1 MNNTNQDRRTLLESV
16 AEKYYIKGMSQE
28 EIAQEVSMSRS
39 NISKLLKTCV
49 SEHIV
54 EFKINYA
61 KSQRAS
67 LESALQQKF
76 NLKKAIVVPSDSH
89 EEICKISIG
98 QYAAEYLE
106 SIITSGMLIGISW
119 GTTLF
124 YVVKNFRPKDSIHA
138 DVIQMVGGNS
148 SKSIDT
154 DGQEL
159 ARKMAQ
165 ALNGKA
171 NILQV
176 PMLVQSRVLKNLL
189 LDEPNV
195 VEHFKMF
202 GDIDIAVIGIG
213 SSKPEIS
220 AVYRSGNISK
230 EDAENFVKLGVV
242 GDLCGRQIDCNGNPC
257 QTNISERIIGIELE
271 QLKKIKTVIGV
282 VSGIEKAE
290 VTLGCLRGSYIN
302 ALVVDENLAN
312 YVLHAD

>member
-1 MNNTNQDRRTLLESV
+1 MNEPNQNRRTLLEYI

-28 EIAQEVSMSRS
+28 EIAQDVSMSRS
-39 NISKLLKTCV
+39 NISKLLRLCI

-61 KSQRAS
+61 NSQRAS
-67 LESALQQKF
+67 LENALQHKF
-76 NLKKAIVVPSDSH
+76 NLKKVIVVPSDTH
-89 EEICKISIG
+89 EETCKISIG
-98 QYAAEYLE
+98 QYAAGYLE
-106 SIITSGMLIGISW
+106 STIQSGMLVGISW
-119 GTTLF
+119 GSTL
-124 YVVKNFRPKDSIHA
+124 YHVVKNFCPRDSICA
-138 DVIQMVGGNS
+138 DVIQMLGGNS
-148 SKSIDT
+148 SVSVDT

-159 ARKMAQ
+159 ARNMAQ

-171 NILQV
+171 NILHV

-202 GDIDIAVIGIG
+202 DRIDLAVIGIG

-220 AVYRSGNISK
+220 AVYRSGSISK

-242 GDLCGRQIDCNGNPC
+242 GDLCGRQIDINGNPC
-257 QTNISERIIGIELE
+257 QTNISERIIGIGLD
-271 QLKKIKTVIGV
+271 QLKNIETVIGV

-290 VTLGCLRGSYIN
+290 ATLGCLRGSYIN
-302 ALVVDENLAN
+302 VLVADENLAT
-312 YVLHAD
+312 YVLRNN